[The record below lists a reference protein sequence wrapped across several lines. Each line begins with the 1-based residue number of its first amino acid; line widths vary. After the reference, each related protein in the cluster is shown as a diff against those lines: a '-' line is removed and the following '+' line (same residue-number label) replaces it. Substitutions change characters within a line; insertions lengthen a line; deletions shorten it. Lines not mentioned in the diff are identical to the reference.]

1 MGIKITHGK
10 VSTIARFGIEAGKGE
25 QKVRQEAEAQVTARQ
40 QAAINAQAQASALR
54 TSADITKTILDAQ
67 SRQEAMQFES
77 FMQGEAAKRSI
88 AWEQEKTELR
98 NMHDFEMLEQR
109 RDIENQLEMAD
120 DQREKTK
127 LNSKMAALDAAVER
141 GDITES
147 QAQQEKLRL
156 EIGVP
161 GSQSPLFKKRD
172 EASIFADLLKERDT
186 APIVAPEQRNSAK
199 LLELSSSST
208 TSAEDRADI
217 KRILAT
223 NDPEV
228 IKNALDILEA
238 KQLNLR
244 QSSSLGRAAAGIPIT
259 EEQRRKSPVFGKFA
273 VGL

>member
-1 MGIKITHGK
+1 MGIRITHGK

-25 QKVRQEAEAQVTARQ
+25 QKVRQEAEAQANARQ
-40 QAAINAQAQASALR
+40 QAALNAQAAANSLR
-54 TSADITKTILDAQ
+54 MNTDIQKTILNAQ
-67 SRQEAMQFES
+67 ARQEAEEFES
-77 FMQGEAAKRSI
+77 FMQGEAAKRAI
-88 AWEQEKTELR
+88 AWEQEKIELR

-109 RDIENQLEMAD
+109 REVENQLKMAD

-127 LNSKMAALDAAVER
+127 LNSKMSALDAAVER
-141 GDITES
+141 GDITED

-172 EASIFADLLKERDT
+172 ESDILGDILKERGA
-186 APIVAPEQRNSAK
+186 APVVAPEQRNSAK
-199 LLELSSSST
+199 LFEISSLST

-223 NDPEV
+223 NNPEV

-238 KQLNLR
+238 KQLDLR